1 METEEGLLTPRQLS
15 FLYLFTSANIIYVL
29 TAREF
34 EDLQKPTT
42 GRRRE
47 SDSDDEEI
55 GERDKEQEQFLPD
68 EKHYLFQRYLERQV
82 HDAPS
87 VATTA
92 GESGFVTEGTASNA
106 VHLYDMFT
114 GKY

>member
-1 METEEGLLTPRQLS
+1 M
-15 FLYLFTSANIIYVL
+15 FTSAKILYVF

-34 EDLQKPTT
+34 EDRQKPTT
-42 GRRRE
+42 GRRRH
-47 SDSDDEEI
+47 SDSELYKRKDEEI
-55 GERDKEQEQFLPD
+55 RERDKEQEQFLSD
-68 EKHYLFQRYLERQV
+68 EKYYLLQRYLERQV

-92 GESGFVTEGTASNA
+92 GESGFVTEGTASEA
-106 VHLYDMFT
+106 GHLDDMIA